1 MDSEA
6 PHEQRAGRRRAAII
20 TAAIGAA
27 FVLIV
32 VVLGASIWSF
42 RRDELASERF
52 DQRRWLAGKS
62 DTECGRGRMAR
73 DVQNRLLQG
82 GITKKALRELLGAPD
97 NILSAQTQY
106 VYELG
111 YCNGT
116 DQYSLHAYFSWEG
129 QLQNVEVK

>member
-1 MDSEA
+1 
-6 PHEQRAGRRRAAII
+6 
-20 TAAIGAA
+20 
-27 FVLIV
+27 
-32 VVLGASIWSF
+32 
-42 RRDELASERF
+42 
-52 DQRRWLAGKS
+52 
-62 DTECGRGRMAR
+62 MAR

-82 GITKKALRELLGAPD
+82 GITKKALQELLGAPD